1 MVFKYE
7 LYRRRGNS
15 FSSGASSYVPT
26 FTHPPRVHWAGGAER
41 RTRASGVALGGCGS
55 GSARPPSACAIH
67 RNRQFGFQ
75 NKACDCGLATE
86 HVQGR
91 VSQIRTTIYLL
102 KAAFLKYSIRSF
114 VVRRAHVR
122 EIVQSLQYGSLLVPA
137 GGQSVSGFRP
147 LAVLAQPSWTH
158 SRGLQGTVAG
168 ASRCMGS
175 ERRMVL
181 GGTPAKL
188 DILRSKL
195 AGSSID
201 VNEEQPEKAPS
212 PRLVGPAGNLIDV
225 IEEQPV
231 KASLPRLVSARSG
244 QGLGKNKRQT
254 NSIQV
259 YLAVKPVGVTTPF
272 PTRRLRIYQS

>member
-1 MVFKYE
+1 M
-7 LYRRRGNS
+7 
-15 FSSGASSYVPT
+15 
-26 FTHPPRVHWAGGAER
+26 
-41 RTRASGVALGGCGS
+41 ALGGCGS

-201 VNEEQPEKAPS
+201 V
-212 PRLVGPAGNLIDV
+212 I
-225 IEEQPV
+225 
-231 KASLPRLVSARSG
+231 
-244 QGLGKNKRQT
+244 RQRG
-254 NSIQV
+254 
-259 YLAVKPVGVTTPF
+259 AA
-272 PTRRLRIYQS
+272 